1 VSGDLTDSGS
11 GHPVAASRRTGW
23 RIVWHL
29 ALVPPLGVVFLL
41 ASAVLIACGFD
52 TDCIGRGPR
61 LSRSGPMLVAVY
73 ALALLP
79 AGLAAVL
86 LDWLG
91 PKGGAA
97 SWLLAV
103 AVVGLA
109 MAFAI
114 VVEFH
119 VILDGLLGFRL
130 GTLAASLPYR
140 LWFTTVAAALIVEA
154 IYRWRSAQRARS

>member
-1 VSGDLTDSGS
+1 MSGDLTESGS
-11 GHPVAASRRTGW
+11 GHPAAASPRPGW

-29 ALVPPLGVVFLL
+29 ALVPPLGIVLFL

-61 LSRSGPMLVAVY
+61 LSRSGPMLVGLY
-73 ALALLP
+73 AFALLP

-86 LDWLG
+86 LNWLG
-91 PKGGAA
+91 PRGGRA
-97 SWLLAV
+97 SWMLAV
-103 AVVGLA
+103 AVVGIA

-114 VVEFH
+114 VVEFY

-130 GTLAASLPYR
+130 GTLAASLPIR
-140 LWFTTVAAALIVEA
+140 LWFTTVAAALVVEA
-154 IYRWRSAQRARS
+154 VYRWRLSR